1 MEYHQHHMKTQILAL
16 AGRAWTTA
24 PMSDTISSGDRP
36 SQKTYSDTS
45 NCGDNDLEVWS
56 WKTVRPWAIAYRKSV
71 EYQFTCGCWIVLSCT
86 QTQHLREKNNL
97 TNKEQV
103 PWYSQLFPTLRHQPE
118 VPSMAKTNAPSGSPP
133 WRCPAEGP
141 NWMPGWSWMPKVA
154 TFVWIW
160 GQQPLIV
167 YSVGSSSF
175 FQYNVHI
182 LQCTTLGLHNWK
194 AEGQSLEM
202 DGC

>member
-1 MEYHQHHMKTQILAL
+1 MKTQILAL

-45 NCGDNDLEVWS
+45 NCGDDDLEVWS
-56 WKTVRPWAIAYRKSV
+56 WKTVRPWAIAYSKKLNINLHVAAELFYLAPRPSIRGKK
-71 EYQFTCGCWIVLSCT
+71 TTW
-86 QTQHLREKNNL
+86 QTKNKCHDIPNS
-97 TNKEQV
+97 
-103 PWYSQLFPTLRHQPE
+103 SQLFDTSLRFR
-118 VPSMAKTNAPSGSPP
+118 P
-133 WRCPAEGP
+133 WRRQTHLPDLHHGGVRPKGLTE
-141 NWMPGWSWMPKVA
+141 WSWMLKVA

-160 GQQPLIV
+160 GQQLRIV
-167 YSVGSSSF
+167 DSVVSSSF

-182 LQCTTLGLHNWK
+182 LQCTTLGLHSWK